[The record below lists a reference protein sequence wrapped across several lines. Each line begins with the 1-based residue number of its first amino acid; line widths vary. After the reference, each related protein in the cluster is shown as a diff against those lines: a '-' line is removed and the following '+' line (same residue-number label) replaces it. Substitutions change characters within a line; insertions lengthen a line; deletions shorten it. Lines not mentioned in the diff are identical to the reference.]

1 MVLQLNQETE
11 DATLLEKITV
21 YQRANKE
28 VKYVILD
35 KKHSASSLFLT
46 LSNVLIYSAGRY
58 NL

>member
-35 KKHSASSLFLT
+35 LKKT
-46 LSNVLIYSAGRY
+46 LCIITILDSQ
-58 NL
+58 

>member
-21 YQRANKE
+21 YHRANKE

-35 KKHSASSLFLT
+35 
-46 LSNVLIYSAGRY
+46 
-58 NL
+58 